1 MLLWLLLLLLFAGG
15 LALLLAGDTGTIAGL
30 DPASFAALLTGAALL
45 IWIGAS
51 VANRYRARTTEAI
64 RDLAL
69 WAAIAMG
76 LVAVYSFREEF
87 ALIGRRLAGELL
99 PPGEGFTVESGQK
112 GEHAVRLRR
121 RSDGHFVARTQVNGV
136 PVTMLI
142 DTGASTVVLKPS
154 DAKLAGIDVG
164 SLKYSVPVRTAN
176 GTAFA
181 AAVRLRRVAV
191 GPIVLNGIDAL
202 VSAPGALDQ
211 SLLGMSFL
219 RRLRSY
225 EFSGEFLTLRS

>member
-1 MLLWLLLLLLFAGG
+1 
-15 LALLLAGDTGTIAGL
+15 
-30 DPASFAALLTGAALL
+30 
-45 IWIGAS
+45 
-51 VANRYRARTTEAI
+51 
-64 RDLAL
+64 
-69 WAAIAMG
+69 
-76 LVAVYSFREEF
+76 
-87 ALIGRRLAGELL
+87 
-99 PPGEGFTVESGQK
+99 
-112 GEHAVRLRR
+112 
-121 RSDGHFVARTQVNGV
+121 VARTQVNGV

-154 DAKLAGIDVG
+154 DARLAGIDVG